1 MPSRGA
7 APLLTGPQVIL
18 GARLGGQIVFVQ
30 LQVEVRHV
38 IIVRPLILW
47 NVQSFNWFSSL
58 HMIQLRATSTT
69 S

>member
-1 MPSRGA
+1 M
-7 APLLTGPQVIL
+7 
-18 GARLGGQIVFVQ
+18 ARKGSQKFFIQ
-30 LQVEVRHV
+30 LKVEVWHV

-58 HMIQLRATSTT
+58 HMIQLRDTSTT